1 MIQKHA
7 IYQKSTKGS
16 EAIAHRSRDLLPKH
30 RSMLILVDGKRG
42 FDELAKLSAML
53 GDTEQLLGQ
62 LAAEGYIEPVAAP
75 VAGSAAPAV
84 AAPAQAPAAPSVTL
98 KEAQRF
104 AVRLLTDIMGPN
116 AEELCL
122 RIEAAHNVAE
132 FNAAIART
140 EGLLRQFHG
149 AAVVAG
155 FAAEIKAHRPTA

>member
-1 MIQKHA
+1 MQKNA
-7 IYQKSTKGS
+7 IYHKSAKGS
-16 EAIAHRSRDLLPKH
+16 EAIASRSRDLLPKY
-30 RSMLILVDGKRG
+30 RSMLILVDGKRS

-53 GDTEQLLGQ
+53 GDTEQLLTQ
-62 LAAEGYIEPVAAP
+62 LEADGFIEPVTAP
-75 VAGSAAPAV
+75 AAGSVAPA
-84 AAPAQAPAAPSVTL
+84 AAAAAQAPAVPSVTL

>member
-1 MIQKHA
+1 MQKTA
-7 IYQKSTKGS
+7 IYHKSAKGS
-16 EAIAHRSRDLLPKH
+16 EAIANRSRDLLPKL

-53 GDTEQLLGQ
+53 GDTEQLLTQ
-62 LAAEGYIEPVAAP
+62 LEADGFIEPVAAP
-75 VAGSAAPAV
+75 IAGSTAPA
-84 AAPAQAPAAPSVTL
+84 AAAAAQAPAAQAVTL

-132 FNAAIART
+132 FNAAIARA